1 MTNPPTGTV
10 TFLLTDIE
18 GSTRLWERNSK
29 AMTEALAWH
38 DEVMRAAIEN
48 NGGYIFTTAGD
59 AFCAAFP
66 DPMQAAAAA
75 VEGQEVVS
83 SKDWGE
89 LGVLRVRMAIDT
101 GIAEERGGDYFGPP
115 VNRASRIMKLA
126 AGGEVLAS
134 HTTADLLKHH
144 LDEGIRIQ
152 RLGERQLKDVA
163 EPEILFNIEFG
174 PVTAAPAPPPRRRR
188 MVLGF
193 AGIGLIVVI
202 AAVVVIMRSTV
213 SPETATLT
221 NADAADAEW
230 IGEST
235 GDCDANLSV
244 RFSKAAFQSGSESP
258 QPISDVEA
266 TLGVNCPEKS
276 WVLTGVTQAA
286 DCTSPPEMSTLESAT
301 VNCDLTINGDGA
313 VADLTLALEWTATGA
328 VVTETIPNSENNDA
342 QHTRMATVVG
352 EVMMRVTADDDL
364 VALFS
369 GFQGFVDFDLD
380 EALITSVPGEQIIL
394 P

>member
-18 GSTRLWERNSK
+18 GSTRLWEQNSK

-38 DEVMRAAIEN
+38 DDVMRAAIEN

-75 VEGQEVVS
+75 VEGQEVVG

-144 LDEGIRIQ
+144 LDEGIRIE

-163 EPEILFNIEFG
+163 EPEIVFNIEFG
-174 PVTAAPAPPPRRRR
+174 PATPPPAPPRRRR
-188 MVLGF
+188 RMVMGLAGLGLV
-193 AGIGLIVVI
+193 GVI
-202 AAVVVIMRSTV
+202 AAVLMIAKPFS
-213 SPETATLT
+213 SAETATLT
-221 NADAADAEW
+221 GFDAAYADW
-230 IGEST
+230 IDEEVEGCGAALNIGFGE
-235 GDCDANLSV
+235 
-244 RFSKAAFQSGSESP
+244 AAAYQVGSESP
-258 QPISDVEA
+258 QLGTADVDA
-266 TLGVNCPEKS
+266 SLGVNCPEKS
-276 WVLTGVTQAA
+276 WVLYGVVPAA
-286 DCTSPPEMSTLESAT
+286 DCIPPPEMVTLESAT
-301 VNCDLTINGDGA
+301 VTCDLTISGDGA
-313 VADLTLALEWTATGA
+313 EADLKLALEWTATGGVA
-328 VVTETIPNSENNDA
+328 TETIPNSDP
-342 QHTRMATVVG
+342 QHTRMATLVG
-352 EVMMRVTADDDL
+352 DVMMQVTTDDDL

-369 GFQGFVDFDLD
+369 GFQGFGDSDLV
-380 EALITSVPGEQIIL
+380 EARMVSIPGEQIIA